1 MLLLAMIVARLSF
14 SVALHQQFI
23 FVSSRQLR
31 ALSSSSPPLPSD
43 NHTPW
48 AALGLATQITRQ
60 HIPLFVTLLHFVSF
74 APQQSPTPPPPLPVC
89 LCPQAPQSAEPP
101 PRLSL
106 SNLSQ
111 YPTYSPILP
120 ASIVVMSLLLLH
132 TLTIRPQLLRGAS
145 AVIKVM

>member
-1 MLLLAMIVARLSF
+1 MEVT
-14 SVALHQQFI
+14 SVLC
-23 FVSSRQLR
+23 
-31 ALSSSSPPLPSD
+31 D
-43 NHTPW
+43 
-48 AALGLATQITRQ
+48 GLARY
-60 HIPLFVTLLHFVSF
+60 HMGWFGLF
-74 APQQSPTPPPPLPVC
+74 APQQSPTLPPVC

-120 ASIVVMSLLLLH
+120 ASSVVMALLLLH